1 MSNQSN
7 FLSKLKSSGT
17 NWKYILIVAILAVI
31 VGGGILTWQWWKA
44 REEVKIAK
52 EIAPEE
58 EITNYPIFSI
68 EEYGFSMRIH
78 PNFIK
83 KEEEEKGGY
92 KRIVFSKDKE
102 TITIAIDKSE
112 NVKTHRAIL
121 LDILKLKPEEYK
133 EITEFALDAEFIST
147 KNIEKDACVG
157 KWDQYL
163 EKESG
168 KHIQSLVLTSL
179 NLENMHITIFFGY
192 YTKEAESNIF
202 KMIETIKCNK

>member
-1 MSNQSN
+1 MN
-7 FLSKLKSSGT
+7 LLKDPKT
-17 NWKYILIVAILAVI
+17 NWKYILIVVILAII
-31 VGGGILTWQWWKA
+31 VGGGIFAWQWWKA
-44 REEVKIAK
+44 Q
-52 EIAPEE
+52 E
-58 EITNYPIFSI
+58 EITNWPIFNI

-83 KEEEEKGGY
+83 KEEEAKGGY

-102 TITIAIDKSE
+102 TTTIAIDKSE

-121 LDILKLKPEEYK
+121 LDMLKLEPEEYK
-133 EITEFALDAEFIST
+133 EIAESALDTEFIST

-168 KHIQSLVLTSL
+168 KYIQSLVLTSL
-179 NLENMHITIFFGY
+179 NLENMHVTIFFGY

-202 KMIETIKCNK
+202 KMIETIGCNK

>member
-1 MSNQSN
+1 MDHQKIN
-7 FLSKLKSSGT
+7 LLRKGKT
-17 NWKYILIVAILAVI
+17 NWKYILIIVILAVI

-44 REEVKIAK
+44 REEVKIS
-52 EIAPEE
+52 E
-58 EITNYPIFSI
+58 EITNWPIFNI

-92 KRIVFSKDKE
+92 KRIVFSKNKE

-121 LDILKLKPEEYK
+121 LDMLKLEPEEYK
-133 EITEFALDAEFIST
+133 EIAESALDTEFIST

-168 KHIQSLVLTSL
+168 KYIQSLVLTSL